1 MVETWMQQAG
11 QQAMIG
17 MISHLIFIIITWR
30 SLQAIKVDAWLRK
43 GHVFEVRTLMILVTI
58 TIGTTVSNFFLDFLQ
73 WSQQLVHL
81 F

>member
-1 MVETWMQQAG
+1 MADTFMQQAG
-11 QQAMIG
+11 QQALIG

-30 SLQAIKVDAWLRK
+30 VLQAIKVEGWIRRD
-43 GHVFEVRTLMILVTI
+43 HVFEVRVLMMLVTI

-73 WSQQLVHL
+73 WSQQLIHL